1 MTVRNLVLKAYKGYI
16 RISLNTKESLDT
28 LIRTAV
34 ATGHWRTRKNEIF
47 SGKRYYVLNLY
58 LYNILDDLNIVT
70 IKTETKLTVRELKG
84 IIDKA
89 ITDYVEPD
97 ETLNYLKSYLTVSA

>member
-16 RISLNTKESLDT
+16 RISLNTKDSLDT

-34 ATGHWRTRKNEIF
+34 VTGHWKTRKNEIF

-58 LYNILDDLNIVT
+58 LYNILGDLNIVT